1 MGFPFAEMER
11 LECRPVGGGELRFE
25 HGKFEKFMTH
35 SSTDVRW

>member
-1 MGFPFAEMER
+1 MDFPFAEMER
-11 LECRPVGGGELRFE
+11 LECRPAGDGELRFE